1 MAERVLLVCDECGRP
16 AVETVTFKTASG
28 NRQKDYC
35 SEHLQALLQGSRT
48 PKRGRKP
55 AALAGSTP
63 ARRATRKKPARKTA
77 RKKTTAA
84 KRSAA

>member
-16 AVETVTFKTASG
+16 AVETVTFKTAGG

-35 SEHLQALLQGSRT
+35 TEHLQALLQGSRV

-55 AALAGSTP
+55 GSVSKP
-63 ARRATRKKPARKTA
+63 KPATRKRTA
-77 RKKTTAA
+77 TKAKK
-84 KRSAA
+84 SAA